1 MAAVQLRDRRQI
13 TLPSEVVAAAA
24 LQVNDALEV
33 SYVNG
38 VIQLVPL
45 KAKKKP
51 VDMRKYIGLLKGMY
65 GNTTEEMNAYVR
77 NERDSWER

>member
-51 VDMRKYIGLLKGMY
+51 VDMRKYLGVLQGMY
-65 GNTTEEMNAYVR
+65 GDTPEEIDAYIR
-77 NERDSWER
+77 SERDSWER